1 MNGSFRQEYA
11 RDNLPMGQ
19 GKHSVRLYAVRMS
32 REFPALPLPP
42 KGELEWLCSAL
53 KICAA

>member
-1 MNGSFRQEYA
+1 MREEVQVYA
-11 RDNLPMGQ
+11 RESLPMGQ